1 MDDHLNGMHNWNW
14 NHRSD
19 EKYCDATGYSVPC
32 DNDSG
37 EGYVDSLR
45 QLNRIVE
52 RILPESSSP
61 AVLLTRQKL
70 ELSSLKR
77 PLTGDCSDSACNTS
91 SKRQQ
96 NSRTSDVSFYNTVN
110 KKPLLNLR
118 VHCDSARD
126 TLAIKRERGNDSLN
140 DSAYETFFDDGS
152 IENGDGNYNL
162 REAVSPDGA
171 DTAYS
176 PHSRIS
182 ETGSKF
188 PSPIA
193 ETAKAEE
200 TRCVD
205 TTSKVCPVQHRENFR
220 QNRCTLTVNKLQINK
235 SKSKQEDGT
244 VSAVGR
250 KQSDFMIKGSTVSK
264 KKEAGSFCGESSVDI
279 NKPVVSDDDMKPSKS
294 CSSSHDEIYSSA
306 DDQLDTATCHSD
318 WSPAEQLKNS
328 KELAC
333 EDDCSDGIDSS
344 VQASTSCVSRN
355 YADKTHGNNRFLPG
369 KIVIK
374 TGVQDQQQSSREV
387 SRVNGDE
394 DLKSFTCPHCAYSAS
409 KKGQVRKHM
418 SVHGIFL
425 CAHCEFSCE
434 RAELLEEHRRVHHPG
449 LCGRRLCKKCRI
461 LFPSSELDKHERQC
475 SGEKQRW
482 ACPECGKE
490 FKFLSVMK
498 AHAHKWH
505 PHDGDGDLMPSTTS
519 VAKGG
524 IMEDCEEVTDKQ
536 DSEGQEPNE
545 NQAAISVSKSTSVA
559 VPSSTEKIYQCEEC
573 GKSFKTKWT
582 LSNHAMLTHGANTP
596 FCCDI
601 DDCKGT
607 PFRSDK
613 ELNCHR
619 QNVHQ
624 LGPRKYEC
632 QHPGCTMQF
641 AKYGHFKRHQ
651 STHTGIK
658 LHVLGMFFVSI
669 LFQVGI

>member
-1 MDDHLNGMHNWNW
+1 MDDHLDGMRNWNW
-14 NHRSD
+14 NHHSD
-19 EKYCDATGYSVPC
+19 EKYCDGAGYSLPY

-61 AVLLTRQKL
+61 AVVLTRQKL
-70 ELSSLKR
+70 ELSSSLKR
-77 PLTGDCSDSACNTS
+77 PLTNDYSDNACSSS

-96 NSRTSDVSFYNTVN
+96 NSRTSDVSFYDTFN
-110 KKPLLNLR
+110 KKSLLNHR
-118 VHCDSARD
+118 IHCDSARD
-126 TLAIKRERGNDSLN
+126 SLAIKRERGNDSLN

-152 IENGDGNYNL
+152 IENSDGNCVPG
-162 REAVSPDGA
+162 ETVSPDGA
-171 DTAYS
+171 ETMCS
-176 PHSRIS
+176 PRSRVS

-188 PSPIA
+188 PSPVA
-193 ETAKAEE
+193 ETTKVEE
-200 TRCVD
+200 SRCMDASVKLC
-205 TTSKVCPVQHRENFR
+205 SVQPRENFR
-220 QNRCTLTVNKLQINK
+220 QNRCSFSIDKSQVSR
-235 SKSKQEDGT
+235 SKSKQEDAN

-250 KQSDFMIKGSTVSK
+250 KHSDITAKASALLK
-264 KKEAGSFCGESSVDI
+264 KKEAGGVFESPLNV
-279 NKPVVSDDDMKPSKS
+279 NKSNISDDVKPTKNCLSNP
-294 CSSSHDEIYSSA
+294 DSSA
-306 DDQLDTATCHSD
+306 DDQIDSVACHSD
-318 WSPAEQLKNS
+318 WSPSEQLKICQDS
-328 KELAC
+328 AG
-333 EDDCSDGIDSS
+333 EDDCLDDTDSS
-344 VQASTSCVSRN
+344 VQASTPCASRK
-355 YADKTHGNNRFLPG
+355 YAEKTHGTNRHLPS
-369 KIVIK
+369 KVVIK
-374 TGVQDQQQSSREV
+374 MALQEQQQTSRETP
-387 SRVNGDE
+387 RLTGDDE
-394 DLKSFTCPHCAYSAS
+394 LKSFTCPHCAYSAS

-434 RAELLEEHRRVHHPG
+434 RVELLEEHRRLHHPG

-505 PHDGDGDLMPSTTS
+505 PRDGDGDLMPSTTTS
-519 VAKGG
+519 IAKSGL
-524 IMEDCEEVTDKQ
+524 IEACDDLTDKLEP
-536 DSEGQEPNE
+536 EGQEPCE
-545 NQAAISVSKSTSVA
+545 NQTTSNGSKSVSVG

-601 DDCKGT
+601 DGCKGL

-619 QNVHQ
+619 QTVHQ

-651 STHTGIK
+651 STHA
-658 LHVLGMFFVSI
+658 GMFV
-669 LFQVGI
+669 